1 MPVNRRLARFGLR
14 DGQVKGTF
22 LKFIRTIALAVLTL
36 GLLAAEPQAEGKA
49 YKVPQSLLL
58 RADEVI
64 Q

>member
-1 MPVNRRLARFGLR
+1 MGS
-14 DGQVKGTF
+14 VKGTF

-49 YKVPQSLLL
+49 SKVPQSLLL